1 MIWKSG
7 RKGTYITRFEKALD
21 FIDKVIK
28 TIRASKDGATAK
40 IALMKQ
46 FKFSDLQAVAI
57 LEMKLQKLA
66 GLERKA
72 ILDELEAKQKFIKEI
87 KELLASPKRC

>member
-1 MIWKSG
+1 
-7 RKGTYITRFEKALD
+7 
-21 FIDKVIK
+21 
-28 TIRASKDGATAK
+28 
-40 IALMKQ
+40 MKQ